1 MKHLIPVAMLAV
13 FTASALPV
21 AAETLKVSSYLP
33 PKHTLNTT
41 IEAWGAEL
49 AEKSGGTLTLELYP
63 ASQLGP
69 VNRQFDMA
77 ASGAADIAV
86 VLHSATPGRFP
97 MTELAGLPLAAPS
110 AGNGSA
116 VGSPRLTELAD
127 EFLASEHPG
136 TKILWM
142 AVTPPLKVS
151 LKSVEP
157 TSLDVFKGLRIRYA
171 GQVFQSVLEALGATP
186 LPVPPAEVQEGLSKG
201 IIDGTFF
208 PYEALKAFDLGSN
221 LKYTMEPGIASATF
235 AVVMNQARFD
245 ALSPEHQALIVESTG
260 VARAAAFGA
269 LWDAAE
275 EEGKAYVQEK
285 GVTVV
290 SLPDDQK
297 AALFAAI
304 TPIID
309 ASIAAVEAPGKPAR
323 AFYTAY
329 VQ

>member
-1 MKHLIPVAMLAV
+1 
-13 FTASALPV
+13 
-21 AAETLKVSSYLP
+21 
-33 PKHTLNTT
+33 
-41 IEAWGAEL
+41 
-49 AEKSGGTLTLELYP
+49 
-63 ASQLGP
+63 
-69 VNRQFDMA
+69 
-77 ASGAADIAV
+77 
-86 VLHSATPGRFP
+86 
-97 MTELAGLPLAAPS
+97 
-110 AGNGSA
+110 
-116 VGSPRLTELAD
+116 
-127 EFLASEHPG
+127 
-136 TKILWM
+136 
-142 AVTPPLKVS
+142 
-151 LKSVEP
+151 
-157 TSLDVFKGLRIRYA
+157 
-171 GQVFQSVLEALGATP
+171 
-186 LPVPPAEVQEGLSKG
+186 
-201 IIDGTFF
+201 
-208 PYEALKAFDLGSN
+208 
-221 LKYTMEPGIASATF
+221 MEPGIASATF